1 MKTSLC
7 SVLSLCACLSA
18 TSGEFAF
25 HFNTPEDFKLWQISS
40 KKLEPLTPA
49 KEYSIFEANCLRFKT
64 PKWEK
69 GMPEWPS
76 CQAKPLIA
84 DWTPYDRLLL
94 DISNPHPESQRL
106 SLFISDS
113 KIPFRKALGDG
124 FTLDGNSCTRCVVQL
139 SKFPKT
145 VDRKDISILH
155 LFTQRPS
162 ADMDIFIADAIL
174 LKKGEKLP
182 EIPSAFIK
190 KLLPLN
196 IAAFDKVKK
205 AADKTIQELEVLCD
219 RPELRNS
226 LANVKRS
233 ISLRIGNLERK
244 LLTKDLTMEQYDE
257 LRIQLAEMP
266 ETFKRLPSI
275 IKFQRDSILAGFDN
289 PKMLV
294 GTASSM
300 VKVLPR
306 DMPFDVQVVKTI
318 ELSLARHEWESV
330 QIAVMPRGN
339 EELKNVTIAV
349 TPLKDGKG
357 HTLEKVDTDTVGFV
371 KTEKRPPYT
380 VSYVGWWPDPILRGC
395 ENVTIKPHDI
405 QTFWLR
411 FHAETKQAAGIYK
424 GKLTVRADGAA
435 PVTLDLQIRV
445 RDFNVPANTALP
457 TAITFGFN
465 NKQCCVKEDY
475 DTMKFKYSDFL
486 ADYQIDY
493 DHLYRQG
500 PPDFDIIQ
508 RLHKQGRL
516 TAFNLGNVFN
526 GGVDEKDFEKK
537 MQETIER
544 IHPAYEKAKE
554 LGLLEYAYIYGFDE
568 RGKDQFPILERCAQA
583 LRTAFPEVLLMTTS
597 YDDTYGTNS
606 VVKTMDA
613 WCPLTPVYQKTVD
626 KIPAAR
632 TAGKYVWWYI
642 CCGPHNPFTNWFV
655 EYAAI
660 ESRLLMG
667 AQTAKFR
674 PDGFLYYHTSIW
686 NNNKGIDCA
695 AGPYTSWNP
704 VSWTVYHGDG
714 SLFHCDSDGNPLPSI
729 RLENYR
735 DGQEDYAYYCIL
747 EDAIKQV
754 KTKKNL
760 TAAQAKWLKE
770 AEAALVVPETLVKGM
785 DIYSHDPQQLRTW
798 RDHLGDLIEAC
809 GFSANINPWGKGVF
823 GVRGWRK

>member
-1 MKTSLC
+1 MKRSLC
-7 SVLSLCACLSA
+7 SILSLCACISA
-18 TSGEFAF
+18 TAADFAF
-25 HFNTPEDFKLWQISS
+25 HFNTADDFKIWEISS
-40 KKLEPLTPA
+40 QKLEPLAPA
-49 KEYSIFEANCLRFKT
+49 KDYAIFDTACLRFKT

-76 CQAKPLIA
+76 CQAKPLIS
-84 DWTPYDRLLL
+84 DWTPYDRLLI
-94 DISNPHPESQRL
+94 DITNPNPEPQRL

-113 KIPFRKALGDG
+113 KIPFRQALGDSFNIEG
-124 FTLDGNSCTRCVVQL
+124 SGCTRCVVQL
-139 SKFPKT
+139 SKFPNT
-145 VDRKDISILH
+145 VNLKDISIIH
-155 LFTQRPS
+155 IFTQRPA
-162 ADMDIFIADAIL
+162 ADMDLFIADAIL
-174 LKKGEKLP
+174 LKKDEPLP
-182 EIPSAFIK
+182 EIPSAFIT
-190 KLLPLN
+190 KLNALN
-196 IAAFDKVKK
+196 ASALLAAKE
-205 AADKTIQELEVLCD
+205 AAAKTVQDLGDLCGD
-219 RPELRNS
+219 MPELRNK
-226 LANVKRS
+226 LADAKRS
-233 ISLRIGNLERK
+233 IHRRLGNIERK
-244 LLTKDLTMEQYDE
+244 LAAEDLTMEQYE
-257 LRIQLAEMP
+257 EIRKQLAEMP

-275 IKFQRDSILAGFDN
+275 LQFQKDSILAGFDN

-300 VKVLPR
+300 VKILPK
-306 DMPFDVQVVKTI
+306 DMPFDVQVVKTV
-318 ELSLARHEWESV
+318 ELSLARNEWESV
-330 QIAVMPRGN
+330 QIAVMPRTN
-339 EELKNVTIAV
+339 DELKNVTIAV
-349 TPLKDGKG
+349 TPLTDGKG
-357 HTLEKVDTDTVGFV
+357 NTLEKVDTDTVGYV
-371 KTEKRPPYT
+371 KTVSRPPYA

-395 ENVTIKPHDI
+395 ENVNIKPRDI

-411 FHAETKQAAGIYK
+411 FRAGTKQAAGIYN
-424 GKLTVRADGAA
+424 GKLTVSAEGAD
-435 PVTLDLQIRV
+435 PVTLDLQIKV

-465 NKQCCVKEDY
+465 HKQCCVKEDY
-475 DTMKFKYSDFL
+475 DTIKFKYSDFL

-493 DHLYRQG
+493 DHLYRG
-500 PPDFDIIQ
+500 GSPDFDIIQ

-526 GGVDEKDFEKK
+526 GGVDEKGFEEKMKK
-537 MQETIER
+537 TIER
-544 IHPAYEKAKE
+544 LRPAYEKAKE

-568 RGKDQFPILERCAQA
+568 RGKDQFPILERCAKA
-583 LRTAFPEVLLMTTS
+583 LREAFPEVLLMTTS
-597 YDDTYGTNS
+597 YDDTYGANS

-632 TAGKYVWWYI
+632 AAGKYVWWYI

-695 AGPYTSWNP
+695 AGPYTTWNP

-735 DGQEDYAYYCIL
+735 DGQEDYAYFCIL
-747 EDAIKQV
+747 EDAVKQV
-754 KTKKNL
+754 KAKASL
-760 TAAQAKWLKE
+760 TETEKKWLKD
-770 AEAALVVPETLVKGM
+770 AEAALIVPETLVKGM
-785 DIYSHDPQQLRTW
+785 DVYSRDPQELRKW
-798 RDHLGDLIEAC
+798 RDHLADLIEAC
-809 GFSANINPWGKGVF
+809 GFSASINPWKGVF